1 MGAMPTYVVLSKFTE
16 QGRKEIKSTSDRLD
30 ALRPSADQA
39 GVKVIANVITMG
51 EWDVVTV
58 LEAVNDET
66 VARMIG
72 ALLSR
77 GYVTTQTMR
86 GFSVDEFRQVTSGLP

>member
-16 QGRKEIKSTSDRLD
+16 QGRKEIKSTSDRID
-30 ALRPSADQA
+30 ALRPASDQS
-39 GVKVIANVITMG
+39 GVKVITNLITMG

-58 LEAVNDET
+58 LEAPNDET

-72 ALLSR
+72 TLLSR

-86 GFSVDEFRQVTSGLP
+86 GFTVEEFRQVTSGLP